1 MNRLN
6 NILFHTTYLG
16 VVPRP
21 YLLLDNIIADFSL
34 LTNTQQNIYIDSVVS
49 NSNQFRTIFN
59 LLKYSKNEYRF
70 DLIRE
75 LNRKRLVY
83 K

>member
-21 YLLLDNIIADFSL
+21 YLLLDDIIADFSL
-34 LTNTQQNIYIDSVVS
+34 LTETQQNIYVNTVIL
-49 NSNQFRTIFN
+49 NSNQFRTLINF
-59 LLKYSKNEYRF
+59 LKYSKNEYRF

-75 LNRKRLVY
+75 LNRRSILA
-83 K
+83 

>member
-21 YLLLDNIIADFSL
+21 YLLLDDIIADFSL
-34 LTNTQQNIYIDSVVS
+34 LTETQQNIYVNTVIL
-49 NSNQFRTIFN
+49 NSNQFRTLINF
-59 LLKYSKNEYRF
+59 LKYSKNEYRF

-75 LNRKRLVY
+75 LNRRRILA
-83 K
+83 